1 LTFTSPFSLQVGEGG
16 LGVMMGG
23 EERSDGDKK
32 GVKGFKGFNI
42 FIFSVFIFVFCIF
55 YFQKVHLIKYIRN
68 STICINAVFFVVL
81 TFIFFMLLYGMCKFF
96 KLGGVKW

>member
-1 LTFTSPFSLQVGEGG
+1 
-16 LGVMMGG
+16 MMGG

-42 FIFSVFIFVFCIF
+42 CIFLVFIFVFCIPSGIP
-55 YFQKVHLIKYIRN
+55 KVHLIKYIRN
-68 STICINAVFFVVL
+68 STTFIDAVFFGVL

>member
-32 GVKGFKGFNI
+32 GVKGFNI
-42 FIFSVFIFVFCIF
+42 FIFFVFIFVFCIPSVIP
-55 YFQKVHLIKYIRN
+55 KVHLIKYIRN
-68 STICINAVFFVVL
+68 STICINAVFFGVL

-96 KLGGVKW
+96 KFGGVKW